1 MRIALVSDIHG
12 NLPAL
17 EAVLADMAR
26 ARVDT
31 VLNLGDLLAGPL
43 WPAETCDRLMALGW
57 PTIAGNHERQM
68 LDPVLACRAA
78 SDRFA
83 AERLEPRHR
92 TWLAALPA
100 THRFSDDV
108 LMVHGTPTDDLRPL
122 LETVDPAVPGSAI
135 RPATLAEVQA
145 RLGDALAGVPGALVG
160 CGHTH
165 LPRTVQLDDGR
176 LVVNPGS
183 VGLPAFDDDH
193 PRPYRVENGTP
204 HARYAVVERQGTAW
218 AVELRAVPYD
228 HAAAARRA
236 AGNGRADWADA
247 LSTGRVG
254 RTEARAAGSAA

>member
-1 MRIALVSDIHG
+1 MRLALVSDIHG

-17 EAVLADMAR
+17 EAVIADLAH
-26 ARVDT
+26 ARVDA
-31 VLNLGDLLAGPL
+31 VLDLGDLLAGPL

-68 LDPVLACRAA
+68 LDPALAARTA

-83 AERLEPRHR
+83 AAQLAPRHR
-92 TWLAALPA
+92 AWLASLPPSLRVA
-100 THRFSDDV
+100 DDL
-108 LMVHGTPTDDLRPL
+108 LMVHASPGDDLRPL

-135 RPATLAEVQA
+135 RPATPAEVAA
-145 RLGDALAGVPGALVG
+145 RLGEAMAGVPRALVA

-165 LPRTVQLDDGR
+165 LPRALQLDDGR

-204 HARYAVVERQGTAW
+204 HARYAVVERRDGGWSVA
-218 AVELRAVPYD
+218 LHAVPYD

-236 AGNGRADWADA
+236 AANGRPDWADA
-247 LSTGRVG
+247 LATGRVG
-254 RTEARAAGSAA
+254 RTEAQATGAAA